1 MMDDAALK
9 CTIKFCRV
17 TGIPLDLRE
26 YDHEELMLAIAAIC
40 EEKKQNKDND
50 PPLMIRLPQI
60 SNHLVTIEQLL
71 LFS

>member
-1 MMDDAALK
+1 MDEALK

-50 PPLMIRLPQI
+50 PPLGIWLPQI
-60 SNHLVTIEQLL
+60 PNLVTIEQLL
-71 LFS
+71 LNCGY